1 MDRCKMLALMREDID
16 AFQSMRGHHIG
27 NIPRSVVRML
37 YNGGLINRF
46 FKVYSQP
53 TNAQHVWIM
62 ENAEK
67 QMRHMTNHSFT
78 DIIDNIMRYI
88 ISPDHPHTRFLIV
101 YIFWRFPVEFK
112 FGTHAENQSNSS
124 EENQSN
130 ASDEN
135 QSNASEE
142 NQSNASEENQS
153 NASDENQSNAS
164 EENQSNASDHA
175 ARMQIWFQDIT
186 WIELFTDYMFDLMC
200 PSCTCRTQYIRDT
213 QYDELT
219 TTSPREDIDIPV

>member
-142 NQSNASEENQS
+142 NQSNAS
-153 NASDENQSNAS
+153 
-164 EENQSNASDHA
+164 DHA